1 MALLGW
7 FTRILLGWFPRILLD
22 LELSVENP
30 SRSRGRCQGDIVHWI
45 VNWMIRTPSTFLDGR
60 HDFGAMILRDK
71 KGVFYLQREAGLLGE
86 LAIL

>member
-1 MALLGW
+1 VALLGW

-71 KGVFYLQREAGLLGE
+71 KGSSIFRGRPGYLVN
-86 LAIL
+86 